1 MRFSVGLPDAAV
13 PREPPDTASPSTL
26 RCFRCGRAASPHPR
40 SPSPGLPW
48 GGAWVF
54 AAGRTLPG
62 AARGPPGA
70 RCSGEVTR
78 CWPRRGE
85 RSPRGP
91 GPSRGGQEGKTRLGT
106 RPPSASAGALPW
118 APLSPA
124 RARGGPD
131 VLLVEELGGT
141 GAAGRPPPGEDT
153 GRSRSGPPGAGLGT
167 GSWGRHKGLFRP
179 HGRGAQRALFHSRS
193 GDKPFRRPALGRG
206 LQEAGLPSGWDGS
219 DFNELTSEGR
229 IIGKALGSNK
239 LSELFCKKLWR
250 SGSKAGSAMAV

>member
-1 MRFSVGLPDAAV
+1 MRFSVGCLMPPFLENPPTR
-13 PREPPDTASPSTL
+13 PRP
-26 RCFRCGRAASPHPR
+26 PR
-40 SPSPGLPW
+40 SVASAAAEPRPHIHALPRQGCPSSLLEE
-48 GGAWVF
+48 
-54 AAGRTLPG
+54 RRPG
-62 AARGPPGA
+62 ATWGPPGA
-70 RCSGEVTR
+70 GRSGEVTR

-91 GPSRGGQEGKTRLGT
+91 GPSRGGQEGKARLGT

-124 RARGGPD
+124 RARGGLD
-131 VLLVEELGGT
+131 VPLVEERGGT

-167 GSWGRHKGLFRP
+167 GGWGRHKGLFRP
-179 HGRGAQRALFHSRS
+179 RGRGAQRALFHSRS